1 MGWFRGVLEII
12 SYLIGCV
19 GFLMVAS
26 AMRASMHER
35 KRDFAI
41 LRSLGAGRVIVM
53 NVVLAHSLIISI
65 IGALGAILFMKGIG
79 LITQKIIHHE
89 TGVLME
95 LINLEAA
102 DLLAL
107 SSILG
112 IGVLGGLWSAI
123 HAYRTDLAQN
133 LQPSS

>member
-1 MGWFRGVLEII
+1 
-12 SYLIGCV
+12 
-19 GFLMVAS
+19 
-26 AMRASMHER
+26 MHR
-35 KRDFAI
+35 TKRDFAI

-79 LITQKIIHHE
+79 LITQKIIHYE

-112 IGVLGGLWSAI
+112 IGVLGGLWTAI

>member
-1 MGWFRGVLEII
+1 
-12 SYLIGCV
+12 
-19 GFLMVAS
+19 
-26 AMRASMHER
+26 
-35 KRDFAI
+35 
-41 LRSLGAGRVIVM
+41 
-53 NVVLAHSLIISI
+53 
-65 IGALGAILFMKGIG
+65 
-79 LITQKIIHHE
+79 
-89 TGVLME
+89 ME

-112 IGVLGGLWSAI
+112 IGVLGGLWTAV